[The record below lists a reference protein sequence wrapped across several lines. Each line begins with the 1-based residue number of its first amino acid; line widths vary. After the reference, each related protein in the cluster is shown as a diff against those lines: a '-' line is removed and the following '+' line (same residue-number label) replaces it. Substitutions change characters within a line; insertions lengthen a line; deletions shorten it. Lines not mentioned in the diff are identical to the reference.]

1 MRTVLIDFN
10 ESVPCKQ
17 TIIGYVG
24 EHNATEIIVT
34 PPDILASNE
43 AVTRY
48 IIAFVTG
55 GKIIHSEPFNKAETL
70 AVKLWKQL
78 TLETVM
84 GIQLEAYD
92 DNQNFVGKSEFIS
105 GLRFLPSAC
114 GDDTV
119 ADTDNPDIVSA
130 IAANTSA
137 RHTHTNI
144 ETLDKLGET
153 NGNLT
158 YKGREVGSG
167 GSGDLG
173 GKEEIYIG
181 SGEMPE
187 GYVLQIDPEGT
198 ADTIPTKTSQ
208 LVNDSGFITVKD
220 LPNPELPSV
229 TEADNG
235 KVLRVV
241 NGVWAADTIPDNS
254 EQVIAELESM
264 IDESGVLAE

>member
-24 EHNATEIIVT
+24 EHNATEIVVT

-92 DNQNFVGKSEFIS
+92 DNQNFIGKSEFIS

-119 ADTDNPDIVSA
+119 ADTDNPDIISA
-130 IAANTSA
+130 ISANTSA
-137 RHTHTNI
+137 RHTHTNA

-167 GSGDLG
+167 GSG
-173 GKEEIYIG
+173 GKDEIYIG
-181 SGEMPE
+181 SGDMPE

-208 LVNDSGFITVKD
+208 LINDSGFITVKD

-235 KVLRVV
+235 KVLRVI